1 MNATKFACL
10 TGAAALALAAAGAAR
25 ADDQPP
31 AAGAAP
37 AAAAPAAPAAPAG
50 PTALSSPS
58 MSSSLAAP
66 SDPLNAD
73 FGPLGKIYFSGQA
86 TVFAS
91 AQTASP
97 TDSQKKKGDI
107 SNLQLEVQKTD
118 GVFQFY
124 VQAGEYNFPSL
135 GTPIA
140 TTTRLTEST
149 FHYVPVAYIKIVP
162 NAAFSFQI
170 GELPTLIGSEYTF
183 SFQNLNFERGLLWNQ
198 EPAISRGVQ
207 GNYTQ
212 GPLAVSVSINDGY
225 FSGHYSTA
233 SGLATY
239 TINPKDTVAVAGSGN
254 FDKTSHSSFVTPL
267 AQNNGTIWNVMYT
280 HTEANWMINPYIQY
294 QTTPKDVS
302 LGLPS
307 SASAFAAAVLGKYQ
321 FTPLFNLAARV
332 EYITSSGSQVA
343 LLYGTKSDAW
353 SFTLT
358 PTLQI
363 KQYFVRGEFS
373 YVKIGSGTPG
383 AMFGK
388 FANKDEQSR
397 AMIETGVLF

>member
-1 MNATKFACL
+1 MNATKLACL
-10 TGAAALALAAAGAAR
+10 TGAATLAFAAAGAAR
-25 ADDQPP
+25 ADDTP
-31 AAGAAP
+31 P
-37 AAAAPAAPAAPAG
+37 AAAAAAAAPAG

-58 MSSSLAAP
+58 MSASLSSN
-66 SDPLNAD
+66 SDPLNID
-73 FGPLGKIYFSGQA
+73 LGPAGKIYFSGQA
-86 TVFAS
+86 TAFVS
-91 AQTASP
+91 SETAAP
-97 TDSQKKKGDI
+97 DKSQKKKGDV
-107 SNLQLEVQKTD
+107 SNLQFEVQKTD

-140 TTTRLTEST
+140 TTTRLTEET

-162 NAAFSFQI
+162 NAAWSFQI

-183 SFQNLNFERGLLWNQ
+183 SFQNLNIERGLLWNQ

-207 GNYTQ
+207 ANYTQ

-225 FSGHYSTA
+225 FSDHYSTV

-239 TINPKDTVAVAGSGN
+239 TINPKDTLAVAASGN
-254 FDKTSHSSFVTPL
+254 FDKTSRSSFVTPV

-280 HTEANWMINPYIQY
+280 HTEANWLINPYIQY
-294 QTTPKDVS
+294 QTTPKDTS
-302 LGLPS
+302 FGLPS
-307 SASAFAAAVLGKYQ
+307 SASAFAAAVLGKYT
-321 FTPLFNLAARV
+321 FNPLFNLAARV
-332 EYITSSGSQVA
+332 EYISSSGSQVA

-358 PTLQI
+358 PTLQF
-363 KQYFVRGEFS
+363 KTYFVRGEFS
-373 YVKIGSGTPG
+373 YTKIGSGTPG
-383 AMFGK
+383 AEFGK
-388 FANKDEQSR
+388 FGNKDDQAR

>member
-25 ADDQPP
+25 ADDTPP
-31 AAGAAP
+31 A
-37 AAAAPAAPAAPAG
+37 AAPAAPAG

-58 MSSSLAAP
+58 MSASLSAP
-66 SDPLNAD
+66 SDPLNVD
-73 FGPLGKIYFSGQA
+73 LGPAGKLYVSGQIS
-86 TVFAS
+86 VFGAS
-91 AQTASP
+91 QTAAPSDN
-97 TDSQKKKGDI
+97 TKRKGDI
-107 SNLQLEVQKTD
+107 SNLQVELQKTD

-124 VQAGEYNFPSL
+124 VQAGEYNLPSL
-135 GTPIA
+135 GSALA
-140 TTTRLTEST
+140 TSPRLTEET
-149 FHYVPVAYIKIVP
+149 FKYVPVAYIKIVP

-170 GELPTLIGSEYTF
+170 GELPTLIGAEYTF
-183 SFQNLNFERGLLWNQ
+183 SFQNLNIERGLLWNQ

-225 FSGHYSTA
+225 FSEHYSTV

-239 TINPKDTVAVAGSGN
+239 TLSPKDTLAAAASGN

-267 AQNNGTIWNVMYT
+267 PQNNGTIWNLMYT
-280 HTEANWMINPYIQY
+280 HTEANWMVNPYIQY

-302 LGLPS
+302 FGLPS
-307 SASAFAAAVLGKYQ
+307 SASSIAAAVLGKYQ
-321 FTPLFNLAARV
+321 FTPVFNLAARV
-332 EYITSSGSQVA
+332 EYISSSGSSVS
-343 LLYGTKSDAW
+343 LLYGPKSDAW
-353 SFTLT
+353 SFTIT

-373 YVKIGSGTPG
+373 YVKAGSGTPG
-383 AMFGK
+383 AEFGR
-388 FANKDEQSR
+388 FGNKDEQSR

>member
-1 MNATKFACL
+1 MKALKIASL
-10 TGAAALALAAAGAAR
+10 TGVAALSLAAAGAAR
-25 ADDQPP
+25 ADDTP
-31 AAGAAP
+31 P
-37 AAAAPAAPAAPAG
+37 AAAAAAAPAG

-58 MSSSLAAP
+58 MSASLAAP
-66 SDPLNAD
+66 SDPLNMDLGSA
-73 FGPLGKIYFSGQA
+73 GKIYVSGQVSVFGA
-86 TVFAS
+86 T
-91 AQTASP
+91 QTAAP
-97 TDSQKKKGDI
+97 DPSQKRKGDV
-107 SNLQLEVQKTD
+107 SNLQIEVQKTD

-140 TTTRLTEST
+140 TTNRLTEET

-183 SFQNLNFERGLLWNQ
+183 SFQNLNIERGLLWNQ

-207 GNYTQ
+207 ANYTQ

-225 FSGHYSTA
+225 FSDHYSTV

-239 TINPKDTVAVAGSGN
+239 TINPKDTLAVAASGN
-254 FDKTSHSSFVTPL
+254 FDKTSRSSFVTPV

-280 HTEANWMINPYIQY
+280 HTEANWLINPYIQY

-302 LGLPS
+302 FGLPS
-307 SASAFAAAVLGKYQ
+307 SASAFAAAVLAKYQ
-321 FTPLFNLAARV
+321 FNPLFNLAGRV
-332 EYITSSGSQVA
+332 EYISSSGSSVS

-358 PTLQI
+358 PTLQF

-373 YVKIGSGTPG
+373 YVKVDSGTPG
-383 AMFGK
+383 AEFGK